1 MLRIIFKNASQ
12 SRSKPQSCPFF
23 SIIARSYSQLHSQI
37 QRPSFGI
44 AFDIDGVV
52 LLGNTPIGGSSQAL
66 KRLYDDC
73 GANSA
78 FVALDSSSKLKIP
91 YIFLTNGGG
100 FHESKRAS
108 ELSELL
114 GVNILPS
121 QVVQGHS
128 PFKQLVK
135 RYITSEMQTNFI
147 VLLLQIENELVIAV
161 GKGEPAAVMS
171 EYGFKNVLSID
182 EYSSCFDNIDP
193 LAQYKKW
200 STKQEVDQNST
211 LKMKTLFTHREF
223 RQHLLL
229 AILLTGAGTFR
240 LSLIFSL
247 FDHLNISLILT
258 VRGCYS
264 SLKGFNNPAVMFSG
278 GFVDLINLERGKKV
292 LCDVLRTGGLPGRE
306 TGHQPPLY
314 FANDDLEYQAAFPSE
329 RLGMGAFRIALE
341 AIFNRIHPKALEYT
355 SFGKP
360 SPSVFKNAETI
371 LSQLVSSL
379 HHNLQAENH
388 GNAGSHPFKTL
399 YMIGDNPSV
408 DINGARQEWDSIFCI
423 SGRTSMV
430 FYFDKDRVFKGKEN
444 HAKFPADLVV
454 DTVEEAVD
462 FILTKECSS

>member
-73 GANSA
+73 G
-78 FVALDSSSKLKIP
+78 KLKIP

-135 RYITSEMQTNFI
+135 RF
-147 VLLLQIENELVIAV
+147 ENELVIAV

-211 LKMKTLFTHREF
+211 LKMK
-223 RQHLLL
+223 
-229 AILLTGAGTFR
+229 
-240 LSLIFSL
+240 
-247 FDHLNISLILT
+247 NT
-258 VRGCYS
+258 VYS
-264 SLKGFNNPAVMFSG
+264 QRVQAA
-278 GFVDLINLERGKKV
+278 FVVSDSVDWSRDIQV

-379 HHNLQAENH
+379 HHKLEAENH

-408 DINGARQEWDSIFCI
+408 DINGARQAGHPWFSILT
-423 SGRTSMV
+423 RTG
-430 FYFDKDRVFKGKEN
+430 VFKGKEN

-462 FILTKECSS
+462 FILTKECNS

>member
-23 SIIARSYSQLHSQI
+23 SIIVRSYSQLHSQI

-66 KRLYDDC
+66 KRLHDDC
-73 GANSA
+73 G
-78 FVALDSSSKLKIP
+78 KLKIP

-114 GVNILPS
+114 GVNILPT

-135 RYITSEMQTNFI
+135 RF
-147 VLLLQIENELVIAV
+147 ENELVIAV

-193 LAQYKKW
+193 LAHYKKW
-200 STKQEVDQNST
+200 STRQEVDQNST
-211 LKMKTLFTHREF
+211 LKMK
-223 RQHLLL
+223 
-229 AILLTGAGTFR
+229 
-240 LSLIFSL
+240 
-247 FDHLNISLILT
+247 NT
-258 VRGCYS
+258 VYS
-264 SLKGFNNPAVMFSG
+264 QRVQAA
-278 GFVDLINLERGKKV
+278 FVVSDSVDWSRDIQV

-379 HHNLQAENH
+379 HHKLEAENH

-408 DINGARQEWDSIFCI
+408 DINGARQAGHPWFSILT
-423 SGRTSMV
+423 RTG
-430 FYFDKDRVFKGKEN
+430 VFKGKEN

-462 FILTKECSS
+462 FILTKECNS